1 MELRNYPG
9 MTFRG
14 ICNWPPTWTQP
25 QKNAAPKTRRGE
37 IGVLAYVYAN
47 ENLSSKCFLVIDHEK
62 ERYVGALLFDDIAI
76 CRQIALILK
85 THTGRPIKEIGDLDM
100 SHTL

>member
-1 MELRNYPG
+1 
-9 MTFRG
+9 
-14 ICNWPPTWTQP
+14 
-25 QKNAAPKTRRGE
+25 
-37 IGVLAYVYAN
+37 
-47 ENLSSKCFLVIDHEK
+47 VIDHEK

-85 THTGRPIKEIGDLDM
+85 THTGRPIREIGDLDI